1 MTNYFV
7 IRNFSDTY
15 SSVEIRKG
23 YMLMFR
29 DAEGIHAHIWEC
41 WRGTRP
47 KKGWDP
53 CAIQYKI

>member
-41 WRGTRP
+41 
-47 KKGWDP
+47 
-53 CAIQYKI
+53 